1 MTGGYHIRQHSSRE
15 TSRFLAWKFTRT
27 TLVTA
32 VLKAGLVL
40 HMWTED
46 FGTAT
51 PAEPAPECTAPVQR
65 ATVIAQGGA
74 GRVPHTH
81 PFRPWVQQTG

>member
-1 MTGGYHIRQHSSRE
+1 M
-15 TSRFLAWKFTRT
+15 
-27 TLVTA
+27 TA

-51 PAEPAPECTAPVQR
+51 PAEPAPECTAPVQECHRDSPGRGR
-65 ATVIAQGGA
+65 AGA
-74 GRVPHTH
+74 TYTPL
-81 PFRPWVQQTG
+81 QTLGTTNGLSAKENDLMAAFTLG